1 MCPCQNE
8 NPWPRPRRDYETEV
22 RTLELQQQTDRQTI
36 ANLMKALEA
45 ARVDRDDLTDIISDA
60 ISDSLDM
67 DWTSTD
73 GARAVV
79 KALVKEGIVTLLPEP
94 GQAAG

>member
-8 NPWPRPRRDYETEV
+8 NPWPRQRRDYEAEV
-22 RTLELQQQTDRQTI
+22 RTLELQQQTDRETI
-36 ANLMKALEA
+36 AAMRKALEA
-45 ARVDRDDLTDIISDA
+45 SRIDRDDLTDIISDA

-73 GARAVV
+73 GARSVV
-79 KALVKEGIVTLLPEP
+79 KALVKEGIVTLLPET
-94 GQAAG
+94 GQAA